1 MTGTMKGVACAGGFS
16 TTTSIVHRMI
26 VIIDY
31 GLGNLKSIKNML
43 DRAGADSVISSE
55 PDIIRAASKLILPG
69 VGHFRFGIESL
80 RERGLMDVLNERVLD
95 ARVPILGICL
105 GAQLLGRGSEE
116 GGCAGLNWIPM
127 DTVAFDKCRMQH
139 GEKAPHM
146 GWADTT
152 HTQHALFDGLGDNP
166 RFYYVHSFHFL
177 CDDPKMVICTAEN
190 GYSFA
195 SGIAYRNFLG
205 VQFHPEKSHV
215 YGRQLLK
222 NFASL
227 EFPE

>member
-1 MTGTMKGVACAGGFS
+1 
-16 TTTSIVHRMI
+16 MI
-26 VIIDY
+26 VIVDY
-31 GLGNLKSIKNML
+31 GVGNLKSIKNML
-43 DRAGADSVISSE
+43 DRAGVESAISNE
-55 PDIIRAASKLILPG
+55 LDILRTASRLILPG

-80 RERGLMDVLNERVLD
+80 RERSLVDVLNERVLQ

-116 GGCAGLNWIPM
+116 GDCAGLNWIPM
-127 DTVAFDKCRMQH
+127 ETVAFDKRTMQQ
-139 GEKAPHM
+139 GEKVPHM
-146 GWADTT
+146 GWADTR
-152 HTQHALFDGLGDNP
+152 HTQHPLFHGLGDDP
-166 RFYYVHSFHFL
+166 RFYYVHSFHFR

-195 SGIAYRNFLG
+195 SGIAYRNILG

-215 YGRQLLK
+215 YGKQLLK
-222 NFASL
+222 NFASM